1 MAKNKV
7 NEATQSLTTSVQEA
21 NQAIVNSATAV
32 QERNMKFAQSTL
44 DNGIEV
50 LKSYAED
57 TRHLTQELV
66 EQPQQLQEVFQTVV
80 NTALAAQ
87 ERNVKFAQS
96 ILQNGTDV
104 LKAHAEGTRD
114 LVQTLS
120 EQSQKQQEAF
130 QTLASGSFNAYV
142 DLLTA
147 PFSYYQETL
156 DAATSAAMRGVE
168 FAQNTAREGVAA
180 AQKATRQTQ
189 NAAESHTK

>member
-21 NQAIVNSATAV
+21 NQAIVKSATAV

-57 TRHLTQELV
+57 SRHLTQELV
-66 EQPQQLQEVFQTVV
+66 EQPQQLQEAFQTVV

-87 ERNVKFAQS
+87 ERNVKYAQS
-96 ILQNGTDV
+96 ILQNGADV

-120 EQSQKQQEAF
+120 EQWRKQQEAF

-142 DLLTA
+142 EFLTA

-156 DAATSAAMRGVE
+156 DAATSVARQGVE

>member
-66 EQPQQLQEVFQTVV
+66 E
-80 NTALAAQ
+80 
-87 ERNVKFAQS
+87 
-96 ILQNGTDV
+96 
-104 LKAHAEGTRD
+104 
-114 LVQTLS
+114 
-120 EQSQKQQEAF
+120 
-130 QTLASGSFNAYV
+130 
-142 DLLTA
+142 
-147 PFSYYQETL
+147 
-156 DAATSAAMRGVE
+156 
-168 FAQNTAREGVAA
+168 
-180 AQKATRQTQ
+180 
-189 NAAESHTK
+189 